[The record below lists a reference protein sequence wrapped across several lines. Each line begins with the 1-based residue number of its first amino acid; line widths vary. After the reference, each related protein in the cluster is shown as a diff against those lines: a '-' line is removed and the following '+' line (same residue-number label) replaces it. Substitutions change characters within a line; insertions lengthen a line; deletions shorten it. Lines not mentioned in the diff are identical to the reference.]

1 MKARFDSHIDLN
13 ILVIEDNPGDF
24 FLIEEYIVEMFPL
37 PVITRAKN
45 FAEAHDLLT
54 QNQEKFNSILLDVTL
69 PDNNGLQ
76 LISDILMLAD
86 QLPVVILTG
95 NENIDFSIHSVSLGV
110 SEYLLKD
117 ELSAYALY
125 KSILFSIERK
135 KYTANIEES
144 EKRYSE
150 LFRLSPVPMWVYDT
164 ATLQILNVN
173 PAAIAQYGYTESEF
187 YAMSVLT
194 IFADFDD
201 PAEFHQRLA
210 LENYSNIRHQLKDGG
225 KIQVQI
231 EQNFLTIDG
240 RKCCIMLS
248 NNITELIETESS
260 LREAY
265 KNIIEIEEKEKERFA
280 GEIHDGLQQN
290 IVAAKLIF
298 SFLKEQSPVLADE
311 PRAQLLNETLQSA
324 LDECSHLIREVR
336 PKGITENGFYSEIEA
351 LIERI
356 EATGN
361 IDVSLSKQADLEQL
375 FGYYNLMHI
384 YRIVQELFNNA
395 LKYADANHLT
405 LSFSIHGEELE
416 IHFKDDGKGIEED
429 ILSSKSSFMSLKR
442 RVQILGATMKI
453 KNKPAQGLVF
463 KIKVPIVD

>member
-1 MKARFDSHIDLN
+1 MKASIDSQIDLN
-13 ILVIEDNPGDF
+13 ILAIEDNPGDF
-24 FLIEEYIVEMFPL
+24 FLIEEYIIEMFPL
-37 PVITRAKN
+37 ASITHAKN
-45 FAEAHDLLT
+45 FAEACHYLT
-54 QNQEKFNSILLDVTL
+54 TQKEMFNSVLLDVTL
-69 PDNNGLQ
+69 PDNYGLQ
-76 LISDILMLAD
+76 LISDVLSLAD

-95 NENIDFSIHSVSLGV
+95 QGNIDFSIHSVSLGV

-135 KYTANIEES
+135 KYTKNIEES

-150 LFRLSPVPMWVYDT
+150 LFRLSPLPMWVYDT
-164 ATLQILNVN
+164 TTLQILNVN
-173 PAAIAQYGYTESEF
+173 PAAVAQYGYEESEF

-194 IFADFDD
+194 LFPDMDN
-201 PAEFHQRLA
+201 PAEFHHNLA
-210 LENYSNIRHQLKDGG
+210 LENNSSIRHQLKDGTI
-225 KIQVQI
+225 IQVQI
-231 EQNFLTIDG
+231 EQNLLTIDG
-240 RKCCIMLS
+240 RNCCIMLS

-298 SFLKEQSPVLADE
+298 SFIKEQTPILGDE
-311 PRAQLLNETLQSA
+311 PRAQLLNDTLQSA

-336 PKGITENGFYSEIEA
+336 PKDITENGFYSEVEV

-356 EATGN
+356 KATGN
-361 IDVSLSKQADLEQL
+361 IEVSLSKQADFEHLV
-375 FGYYNLMHI
+375 GYYNLMHI

-395 LKYADANHLT
+395 LKYSEANHLH
-405 LSFSIHGEELE
+405 LSFSIQGKKLV
-416 IHFKDDGKGIEED
+416 IRFQDNGKGAEED
-429 ILSSKSSFMSLKR
+429 LLSSKSSFMSLKR

-453 KNKPAQGLVF
+453 KNKPAQGLAF